1 MSNKWIQHVKQY
13 ASDNNIS
20 YACAL
25 THPDIKKGYN
35 KTEII
40 NETTNKNIN
49 MNQLVIKPTEYEIIR
64 DELKKYKFVVYI
76 VFKNKSIKYAFRF
89 NGNRKELIKEITKQY
104 LNKNEE
110 GMFFVI
116 FKFSFHTGTKVLQG
130 GPLALTLSTLI
141 FIDNELVNGY
151 SHNPLCPRFMYKVWF
166 QKKYLIDN
174 GWDDKYLNNIIK
186 KLLDGKAKL
195 YPGLTNLYNINFI

>member
-40 NETTNKNIN
+40 NETTNKKIN

-76 VFKNKSIKYAFRF
+76 IFKNKSFKFAFKF
-89 NGNRKELIKEITKQY
+89 NGDKKELKNELKNQY
-104 LNKNEE
+104 LNKNEDL
-110 GMFFVI
+110 MFFVI
-116 FKFSFHTGTKVLQG
+116 FRFTFHTGTKPLQG
-130 GPLALTLSTLI
+130 GPLAIKLSTLI
-141 FIDNELVNGY
+141 FIDDELVNGY
-151 SHNPLCPRFMYKVWF
+151 THNPLCRRFNYQVWF
-166 QKKYLIDN
+166 QRKYLTTN
-174 GWDDKYLNNIIK
+174 GWSDKYFDNIIK
-186 KLLDGKAKL
+186 KLLDGKAKI
-195 YPGLTNLYNINFI
+195 YPLLTNMYNVDFI